1 MENLMQKI
9 TSLAKRRGF
18 IYPSSEIYGGVEGC
32 WDYGPLGSLLKWN
45 IKKLWIET
53 FVQKRDDVV
62 LIDGTVIMHPKVW
75 HASGHVEGFTDPL
88 VECKE
93 CHKRYRADHMEESEY
108 VGQGKAEEKN
118 QCPNCGSKNLTEAKI
133 FNLMFR
139 TFIGPV
145 EDEASQTYLRP
156 ETAQSMFTNF
166 KNILNSSRMKIPFGI
181 AQVGRCF
188 RNEITAGNYTFR
200 SREFEIAEIE
210 YFVKPGTD
218 EEWFEVWVDEWE
230 KFFLDLGLRK
240 EKLRRYEHKKEDLA
254 HYSKRTID
262 IEYDFPFGW
271 SELAGIANRTD
282 YDLKQHSEFSG
293 EDLSYFDEETKEKYI
308 PYVVEPTL
316 GVERLLLSLLVDA
329 YQEFPGGRSKVE
341 EEDKE
346 EKEDVEVVLKLHKRL
361 APVTVAVLP
370 LVRNKEEI
378 VAKAKEVNNLLK
390 PYFITQYDETG
401 SIGRRYRRQ
410 DEIGTPYCLTI
421 DFDTLNDGKVT
432 IRDRDT
438 MEQERVRIEE
448 LPEKIEKYL
457 RS

>member
-1 MENLMQKI
+1 MENFMRKI

-18 IYPSSEIYGGVEGC
+18 IFPSSEIYGGVEGC
-32 WDYGPLGSLLKWN
+32 WDYGPLGSLLKLN
-45 IKKLWIET
+45 IKNYWIKT

-75 HASGHVEGFTDPL
+75 QASGHVEGFTDPL

-93 CHKRYRADHMEESEY
+93 CHKRYRADHMEEGEY
-108 VGQGKAEEKN
+108 VGQDKATEKM
-118 QCPNCGSKNLTEAKI
+118 QCPNCGSKDFTEAKM
-133 FNLMFR
+133 FNLMFK
-139 TFIGPV
+139 TFIGPI
-145 EDEASQTYLRP
+145 EDEAHQTYLRP

-166 KNILNSSRMKIPFGI
+166 KNVVSSSRMKIPFGI
-181 AQVGRCF
+181 AQTGKCF
-188 RNEITAGNYTFR
+188 RNEITAANYTFR

-218 EEWFEVWVDEWE
+218 EEWFDVWVEEWE
-230 KFFLDLGLRK
+230 KFFLSLGLRK

-262 IEYDFPFGW
+262 LQYEFPFGW
-271 SELAGIANRTD
+271 SEIAGIANRTD
-282 YDLKQHSEFSG
+282 YDLSQHSKFSG

-316 GVERLLLSLLVDA
+316 GVERALLAVLVDA
-329 YQEFPGGRSKVE
+329 YQEFPGGRSKSQ
-341 EEDKE
+341 D
-346 EKEDVEVVLKLHKRL
+346 EKERGNTEIVLKLKKQL
-361 APVTVAVLP
+361 APIKVAVLP

-378 VAKAKEVNNLLK
+378 VNKAKEVHDLLK
-390 PYFITQYDETG
+390 PHFMTQYDETG

-410 DEIGTPYCLTI
+410 DEIGTPFCVTI
-421 DFDTLNDGKVT
+421 DFDTLNDNKVT

-438 MEQERVRIEE
+438 MEQERVKIDE
-448 LPEKIEKYL
+448 LVEKIERYL
-457 RS
+457 EE